1 MAMNE
6 SLKRQEAQ
14 FKAHC
19 REEKARLE
27 GDIERLQTSGGEGG
41 SVEQERVATIMK
53 HYESDKERMQKIRA
67 LLARLFLFSSSVS
80 YYCVCVCG
88 AGS

>member
-1 MAMNE
+1 MNE
-6 SLKRQEAQ
+6 SLKGQEAQ

-27 GDIERLQTSGGEGG
+27 GEISRLQTTVGEG
-41 SVEQERVATIMK
+41 SSQDRERLATITQ

-67 LLARLFLFSSSVS
+67 LLV
-80 YYCVCVCG
+80 
-88 AGS
+88 GSLPSRPCHY